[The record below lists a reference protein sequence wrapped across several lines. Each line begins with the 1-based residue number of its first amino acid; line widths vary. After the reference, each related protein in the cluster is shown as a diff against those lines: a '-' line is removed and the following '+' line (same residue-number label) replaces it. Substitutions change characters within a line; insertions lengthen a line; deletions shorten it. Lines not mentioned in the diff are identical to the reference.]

1 MGSDS
6 DRSRGF
12 SRAHAALPPGSAPQ
26 GALPLTGWRQTF
38 ASLIEHPVFATY
50 YVGNVGFFFGMNM
63 MIILRGWL
71 VFQLTDRASSLG
83 LIMATVALPMLILAP
98 IGGVVADRIDKR
110 TLLLWTQ
117 STVTLVNL
125 VNTVLIWTG
134 VIEFWHLLVMSVL
147 SGAAFS
153 FNMPGRQALVAML
166 VPRERLMNAMS
177 LSTAAMNASRVVAP
191 ALGGVLI
198 EPLGMG
204 GAFAVCTA
212 FYGVAVVTT
221 WFLPPSPPVGR
232 EAEFTFFEDFKGG
245 FRYIRAD
252 QLVLGLLLFATVP
265 AVFAMPYQTLMP
277 VFADEVWDVGE
288 VGLGLLQA
296 ASGLGG
302 LVGALV
308 VANLD
313 EYQRKGR
320 LLLWGTVAFGAFVAA
335 FALSPS
341 FYPALVFLAATGLVS
356 MVAMTVTNTSIQLV
370 IPDHVRGRVMS
381 VMMMT
386 FGLMPL
392 GSVPASFMAD
402 AVGSPLTTAL
412 GAALLVGSALLI
424 FQVIPGF
431 RGLDAVIEGRRAEST
446 RRHLQRLHAAG
457 APPVAEGEAAAMRA
471 AAPAD

>member
-1 MGSDS
+1 MGRAS
-6 DRSRGF
+6 DRPDGRQSPF
-12 SRAHAALPPGSAPQ
+12 AALPPGSAAQ

-38 ASLIEHPVFATY
+38 ASLLEHPVFATY
-50 YVGNVGFFFGMNM
+50 YVGNIGFFFGMNM

-71 VFQLTDRASSLG
+71 VFELTERASALG
-83 LIMATVALPMLILAP
+83 LIMATVALPMLVLAP
-98 IGGVVADRIDKR
+98 IGGVVADRVDKR
-110 TLLLWTQ
+110 TLLIWTQ
-117 STVTLVNL
+117 STLTIVNL
-125 VNTVLIWTG
+125 VNTVFVWAG
-134 VIEFWHLLVMSVL
+134 VIQFWHLLVMSVL

-153 FNMPGRQALVAML
+153 FNMPGRQALVPTL

-177 LSTAAMNASRVVAP
+177 LTTAAMNASRVVAP
-191 ALGGVLI
+191 ALGGALI

-212 FYGVAVVTT
+212 FYAVAVVTT
-221 WFLPPSPPVGR
+221 AMLPPAPPVRR
-232 EAEFTFFEDFKGG
+232 ETEFTFFEDFKGG
-245 FRYIRAD
+245 FAYIRTD

-277 VFADEVWDVGE
+277 VFADKVWGVGE

-296 ASGLGG
+296 AAGLGG

-313 EYQRKGR
+313 AYPRKGR
-320 LLLWGTVAFGAFVAA
+320 LLIWSTVAFGAFVAA

-341 FYPALVFLAATGLVS
+341 FYPALFFIAATGLVS
-356 MVAMTVTNTSIQLV
+356 MVGMTVTNTSIQLV

-392 GSVPASFMAD
+392 GAVPASFLAD
-402 AVGSPLTTAL
+402 AIGSPATTAL
-412 GAALLVGSALLI
+412 GAGLMVASALLI
-424 FQVIPGF
+424 FQAIPGF
-431 RGLDAVIEGRRAEST
+431 RGLDGVIEGRRAETT
-446 RRHLQRLHAAG
+446 RRHLERLRAAG
-457 APPVAEGEAAAMRA
+457 AVASPEAEAAGFQT
-471 AAPAD
+471 APAE

>member
-1 MGSDS
+1 V
-6 DRSRGF
+6 
-12 SRAHAALPPGSAPQ
+12 AQ
-26 GALPLTGWRQTF
+26 GALPRTGWRQTF
-38 ASLIEHPVFATY
+38 VSLVEHPVFATY
-50 YVGNVGFFFGMNM
+50 YVGNIGFFFGMNM

-71 VFQLTDRASSLG
+71 VFQLTGHASALG
-83 LIMATVALPMLILAP
+83 LIMATVALPMLVLAP
-98 IGGVVADRIDKR
+98 VGGVVADRVDKR
-110 TLLLWTQ
+110 TLLIWTQ
-117 STVTLVNL
+117 STLTAINL
-125 VNTVLIWTG
+125 ANTVLVWVG

-153 FNMPGRQALVAML
+153 FNMPGRQALVPTL

-177 LSTAAMNASRVVAP
+177 LTTAAMNASRVVAP
-191 ALGGVLI
+191 ALGGALI

-212 FYGVAVVTT
+212 FYAVAAVTT
-221 WFLPPSPPVGR
+221 AMLPPAPPVRR
-232 EAEFTFFEDFKGG
+232 ETEFTFFEDFKGG
-245 FRYIRAD
+245 FAYIRTD
-252 QLVLGLLLFATVP
+252 RLVLGLLLFATVP

-296 ASGLGG
+296 AAGLGG

-313 EYQRKGR
+313 AYPRKGR
-320 LLLWGTVAFGAFVAA
+320 LLIWSTVAFGAFVGA

-341 FYPALVFLAATGLVS
+341 FYPALLFIAATGLVS
-356 MVAMTVTNTSIQLV
+356 MVGMTVTNTSIQLV

-392 GSVPASFMAD
+392 GSVPASFLAD
-402 AVGSPLTTAL
+402 AIGSPLTTAL
-412 GAALLVGSALLI
+412 GAGLLVASALLI
-424 FQVIPGF
+424 FQAIPGF
-431 RGLDAVIEGRRAEST
+431 RSLDGVIEGRRAEST
-446 RRHLQRLHAAG
+446 RRYLERLRAAG
-457 APPVAEGEAAAMRA
+457 NIAPETEATGLR
-471 AAPAD
+471 AAPAE

>member
-1 MGSDS
+1 M
-6 DRSRGF
+6 
-12 SRAHAALPPGSAPQ
+12 Q

-38 ASLIEHPVFATY
+38 ASLLEHPVFATY

-71 VFQLTDRASSLG
+71 VFQLTERASALG
-83 LIMATVALPMLILAP
+83 LIMASVALPMLVLAP
-98 IGGVVADRIDKR
+98 IGGVVADRVDKR
-110 TLLLWTQ
+110 TLLIWTQ
-117 STVTLVNL
+117 STLTLVNF
-125 VNTVLIWTG
+125 VNTVLVWTG
-134 VIEFWHLLVMSVL
+134 AIEFWHLLVMSVL

-153 FNMPGRQALVAML
+153 FNMPGRQALVPTL

-177 LSTAAMNASRVVAP
+177 LTTAAMNASRVVAP
-191 ALGGVLI
+191 ALGGALI

-212 FYGVAVVTT
+212 FYAVAVVTT
-221 WFLPPSPPVGR
+221 AMLPPAPPVGR

-245 FRYIRAD
+245 FAYIRGD

-277 VFADEVWDVGE
+277 VFADEVWEVGE

-296 ASGLGG
+296 AAGLGG
-302 LVGALV
+302 LAGALV

-313 EYQRKGR
+313 SYPRKGR
-320 LLLWGTVAFGAFVAA
+320 LLIWSTVAFGAFVAA

-341 FYPALVFLAATGLVS
+341 FYPALLFIAGTGLVS
-356 MVAMTVTNTSIQLV
+356 MVGMTVTNTSIQLV

-392 GSVPASFMAD
+392 GSVPASFLAD
-402 AVGSPLTTAL
+402 AIGSPLTTAL
-412 GAALLVGSALLI
+412 GAGLLVASALLI
-424 FQVIPGF
+424 FQAIPGF
-431 RGLDAVIEGRRAEST
+431 RGLDGIIEGRRAESA
-446 RRHLQRLHAAG
+446 RRYREWMRAAE
-457 APPVAEGEAAAMRA
+457 ASAVPDSEAAAFR
-471 AAPAD
+471 AAPAE

>member
-1 MGSDS
+1 MGKTS
-6 DRSRGF
+6 DRPQP
-12 SRAHAALPPGSAPQ
+12 RASAFAALPPGVAAQ

-71 VFQLTDRASSLG
+71 VFQLTERASSLG
-83 LIMATVALPMLILAP
+83 LIMAAVALPMLALAP
-98 IGGVVADRIDKR
+98 IGGVVADRVDKR
-110 TLLLWTQ
+110 TLLIWTQ
-117 STVTLVNL
+117 STLTFVNL
-125 VNTVLIWTG
+125 VNTVLVWTG
-134 VIEFWHLLVMSVL
+134 AIEFWHLLVMSVL

-153 FNMPGRQALVAML
+153 FNMPGRQALVPTL

-177 LSTAAMNASRVVAP
+177 LTTAAMNASRIVAP
-191 ALGGVLI
+191 ALGGALI

-212 FYGVAVVTT
+212 FYAVAVVTT
-221 WFLPPSPPVGR
+221 AMLPPAPPARR
-232 EAEFTFFEDFKGG
+232 EVEFTFFQDLKGG
-245 FRYIRAD
+245 FGYIRAD

-296 ASGLGG
+296 SAGVGG

-313 EYQRKGR
+313 AYPRKGR
-320 LLLWGTVAFGAFVAA
+320 LLIWSTLAFGAFVAA

-341 FYPALVFLAATGLVS
+341 FYPALLFIAGTGLVS
-356 MVAMTVTNTSIQLV
+356 MIGMTVTNTSIQLV

-392 GSVPASFMAD
+392 GAVPASFLAD
-402 AVGSPLTTAL
+402 AIGSPMTTAL
-412 GAALLVGSALLI
+412 GALLLVVSSLLI

-431 RGLDAVIEGRRAEST
+431 RGLDSVIEGRRAEST
-446 RRHLQRLHAAG
+446 RWYLERLGTAQAASSD
-457 APPVAEGEAAAMRA
+457 AEGAFRA
-471 AAPAD
+471 AHVD